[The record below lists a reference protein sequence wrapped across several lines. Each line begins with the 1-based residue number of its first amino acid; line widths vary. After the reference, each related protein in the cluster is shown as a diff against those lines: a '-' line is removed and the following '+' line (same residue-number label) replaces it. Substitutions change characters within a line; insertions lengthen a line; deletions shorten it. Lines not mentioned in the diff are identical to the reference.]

1 MNNSITIII
10 SSFFILLAISIPAS
24 AIEIHGTAYNNTN
37 ESVRF
42 ATISIYMNPDYT
54 DCLCSSQA
62 DINGNFSM
70 SIESLSEGDD
80 IYVVAEKD
88 NEFGRSENNAGDF
101 INIIINPK
109 KTVLVSEFPMMA
121 LPITVMIAL
130 IFLISTSKKDN

>member
-1 MNNSITIII
+1 MNNSITIVI
-10 SSFFILLAISIPAS
+10 SSFIILLAISIPAS
-24 AIEIHGTAYNNTN
+24 AIEVHGTAYNNTN
-37 ESVRF
+37 ETIRF

-54 DCLCSSQA
+54 DCLCSSQT

-70 SIESLSEGDD
+70 SLESLSEGDN

-101 INIIINPK
+101 INIITNPK

-130 IFLISTSKKDN
+130 IFLINTSKKDD